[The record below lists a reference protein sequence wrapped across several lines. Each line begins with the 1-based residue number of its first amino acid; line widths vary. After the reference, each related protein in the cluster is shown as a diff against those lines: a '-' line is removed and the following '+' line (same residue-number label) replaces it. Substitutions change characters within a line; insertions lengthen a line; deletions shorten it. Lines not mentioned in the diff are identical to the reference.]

1 MISLDNLPASD
12 KPGYC
17 FGHYKTKTSE
27 GTICLLF
34 IYVSPIHCQTT
45 LKNWDIPVEAI
56 TAKNV
61 NKLTLPGHI
70 HTVNFNP
77 VNSGDM
83 NRTAT
88 NSYLQMTVLLIIR

>member
-1 MISLDNLPASD
+1 M
-12 KPGYC
+12 
-17 FGHYKTKTSE
+17 FGGHHLCTLYL
-27 GTICLLF
+27 CL
-34 IYVSPIHCQTT
+34 SNTCQIA
-45 LKNWDIPVEAI
+45 LKSWNIPVEAI

-61 NKLTLPGHI
+61 NELALPGHI

-88 NSYLQMTVLLIIR
+88 NS